1 MKKHFFITLAC
12 CLFLLFTSCSDS
24 SISTQFDERGSEKI
38 TKFTSDINEE
48 ADAAIQEEANL
59 KIGKLM
65 QAFGANNALGKSNVS
80 YPDYYGGS
88 FISDKGIL
96 TIYISGK
103 FSTGKKEIL
112 KIIDEDK
119 VKFKPAKFSYRYL
132 TELMDEL
139 NLWAITKENPSLLNF
154 ISTFGVMD
162 EFNTI
167 EVNVLGLDEYKKT
180 LLEKSIFGKEGIKF
194 TNASGRVNLETI
206 IYPGCAVDRTSSM
219 ATAGSVGFKAK
230 RNSDGKIGFV
240 TAGHAI
246 SVGETAYYGTGTAI
260 GTCANSKQSGT
271 VDAAFVILNNTTT
284 DEVSNVFCG
293 TVDNLSLTTTLP
305 GVGTV
310 INKRGRSTGA
320 TSGKVLSTNTSIIS
334 ATGETIDNMSTADYS
349 SNEGDSGGTVYTY
362 ISSTGARP
370 TAGIHMGAIGS
381 TRYFTKATN
390 ILTTFGLS
398 RN

>member
-65 QAFGANNALGKSNVS
+65 QAFGAKTVLGKTNIS

-194 TNASGRVNLETI
+194 TNASGRVKLETM

-219 ATAGSVGFKAK
+219 VTAGSVGFKAK

-246 SVGETAYYGTGTAI
+246 SVGETAYYGGAAV

-271 VDAAFVILNNTTT
+271 VDAAFVVLNNIST
-284 DEVSNVFCG
+284 DEVSNTLCS
-293 TVDNLSLTTTLP
+293 TVDNLSLSTTLP

-310 INKRGRSTGA
+310 VNKRGRQTGA
-320 TSGKVLSTNTSIIS
+320 TSGKILSTNISIIS
-334 ATGETIDNMSTADYS
+334 ATGETIDNMSTADYNS
-349 SNEGDSGGTVYTY
+349 DEGDSGGTVYTY

-370 TAGIHMGAIGS
+370 TAGIHMGAIGT

-390 ILTTFGLS
+390 ILSTFGLS

>member
-103 FSTGKKEIL
+103 FGVGKKEIL

-119 VKFKPAKFSYRYL
+119 VKFKPAKFSYKYL
-132 TELMDEL
+132 TGLMDEL
-139 NLWAITKENPSLLNF
+139 NVWAKTKEDPSLLNF

-162 EFNTI
+162 ELNTI
-167 EVNVLGLDEYKKT
+167 EVNVLGLDEYKKS

-194 TNASGRVNLETI
+194 TNVSGRVKLETI
-206 IYPGCAVDRTSSM
+206 IYPGCTVDRTSSM
-219 ATAGSVGFKAK
+219 VTAGSVGFKAK

-246 SVGETAYYGTGTAI
+246 SVGETAYYGGAAV

-271 VDAAFVILNNTTT
+271 VDAAFVVLNNIST
-284 DEVSNVFCG
+284 DEVSNTLCS
-293 TVDNLSLTTTLP
+293 TVDNLSLSTTLP

-310 INKRGRSTGA
+310 VNKRGRQTGA
-320 TSGKVLSTNTSIIS
+320 TSGKILSTNISIIS
-334 ATGETIDNMSTADYS
+334 ATGETIDNMSTADYNS
-349 SNEGDSGGTVYTY
+349 DEGDSGGTVYTY

-370 TAGIHMGAIGS
+370 TAGIHMGAIGT

-390 ILTTFGLS
+390 ILSTFGLS